1 MIVVAR
7 RGYASC
13 NRRTH
18 YLCRSFQVL
27 RIKAAVDISRIV
39 YLVLHF
45 SKGIEISSFYSD
57 ESSSRLRASFWV
69 KFSNLWP
76 VVVVVEKGGRRV
88 LTAVLGNRNWNGLCN
103 DVGLGTLAGQVGRV
117 DHVCNNCM
125 GTERDESFPLYLF
138 EILSPNLNVVS
149 SPGFIPSVL
158 WAVLR
163 EDSLD
168 DKLSVVI
175 ELHRVDR
182 IREITSHTDLEFN
195 TSFGILLR
203 VIVALDTSVRLK

>member
-1 MIVVAR
+1 
-7 RGYASC
+7 
-13 NRRTH
+13 
-18 YLCRSFQVL
+18 
-27 RIKAAVDISRIV
+27 
-39 YLVLHF
+39 
-45 SKGIEISSFYSD
+45 
-57 ESSSRLRASFWV
+57 
-69 KFSNLWP
+69 
-76 VVVVVEKGGRRV
+76 
-88 LTAVLGNRNWNGLCN
+88 
-103 DVGLGTLAGQVGRV
+103 
-117 DHVCNNCM
+117 M